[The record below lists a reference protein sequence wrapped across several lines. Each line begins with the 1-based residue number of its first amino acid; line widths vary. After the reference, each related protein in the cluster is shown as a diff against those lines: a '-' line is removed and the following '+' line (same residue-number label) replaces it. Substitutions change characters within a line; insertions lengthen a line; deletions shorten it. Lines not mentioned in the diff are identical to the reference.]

1 MIYSWTLS
9 TFEPPQA
16 CAAFRAHNKCCKF
29 LRASPQ
35 RRRWSQNKAQRI
47 DQVGEFVGRNSAKW
61 HWHSQ
66 RGRTYLVAKEIH
78 GCILFCDSIYDVF
91 MFLLFPFQVQVGW
104 FAICQC
110 LPSGMYPR
118 PEWCRVAV
126 ASSPKTSW
134 PEVFDHAKC
143 WQSLNHKKRAK
154 RLRFIQTF
162 IRTFTTWV
170 TLEFSEVKR
179 REKSVYISTGMY
191 KYLHKYLQK
200 LYQREPQIA
209 TNETSKLQTLHCS
222 PSKAGATNLCEFVA
236 FGHPALLF
244 QRFEPFR
251 IWSYTV
257 LPEFAK
263 CHEIWRH
270 DGRTAFMAAHSLRQ
284 KVATRQGEQKWRVKT
299 FKTSKKHGL
308 QK

>member
-1 MIYSWTLS
+1 
-9 TFEPPQA
+9 
-16 CAAFRAHNKCCKF
+16 
-29 LRASPQ
+29 
-35 RRRWSQNKAQRI
+35 
-47 DQVGEFVGRNSAKW
+47 
-61 HWHSQ
+61 
-66 RGRTYLVAKEIH
+66 
-78 GCILFCDSIYDVF
+78 

-104 FAICQC
+104 FAMVCQC

-134 PEVFDHAKC
+134 VLGRSVRLSCEVLATE
-143 WQSLNHKKRAK
+143 SLNHFKRAK

-236 FGHPALLF
+236 FGHQLCFFKDLSRSEFGPTLYCQNLLN
-244 QRFEPFR
+244 
-251 IWSYTV
+251 
-257 LPEFAK
+257 
-263 CHEIWRH
+263 
-270 DGRTAFMAAHSLRQ
+270 
-284 KVATRQGEQKWRVKT
+284 ATRSDAMMAGQHSWQHIR
-299 FKTSKKHGL
+299 
-308 QK
+308 

>member
-1 MIYSWTLS
+1 MLQVSPGITS
-9 TFEPPQA
+9 T
-16 CAAFRAHNKCCKF
+16 
-29 LRASPQ
+29 S
-35 RRRWSQNKAQRI
+35 QRI
-47 DQVGEFVGRNSAKW
+47 DQVDERVGNRNSAKW
-61 HWHSQ
+61 HWHSP

-78 GCILFCDSIYDVF
+78 GCMYGFIQFVFFTLF
-91 MFLLFPFQVQVGW
+91 FLWFNLWCFYVSFVPLPSSSWLVGW
-104 FAICQC
+104 FAMVCQC

-134 PEVFDHAKC
+134 VLARSVRSCEVLATE
-143 WQSLNHKKRAK
+143 SLNSLKRAK

-191 KYLHKYLQK
+191 KYLHKYLHK

-222 PSKAGATNLCEFVA
+222 PSKAGATNLWEFVA

-244 QRFEPFR
+244 QRFEPLR

-299 FKTSKKHGL
+299 SKKT
-308 QK
+308 